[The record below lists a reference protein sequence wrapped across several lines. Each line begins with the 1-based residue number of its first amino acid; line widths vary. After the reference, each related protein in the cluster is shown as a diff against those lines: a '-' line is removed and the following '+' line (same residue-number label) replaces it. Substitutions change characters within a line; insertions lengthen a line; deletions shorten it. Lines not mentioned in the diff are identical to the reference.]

1 MLLLFIASSLIGLL
15 HGGHGVDI
23 AVEELRTEGDLAGTV
38 ALLPLLGAPTS
49 SGQNLIRSKPPKN
62 YIFFDGGSRR

>member
-1 MLLLFIASSLIGLL
+1 MFIASSLIGLL

-38 ALLPLLGAPTS
+38 ALLPLLGAEHTPV
-49 SGQNLIRSKPPKN
+49 GRLWKRPE
-62 YIFFDGGSRR
+62 RR